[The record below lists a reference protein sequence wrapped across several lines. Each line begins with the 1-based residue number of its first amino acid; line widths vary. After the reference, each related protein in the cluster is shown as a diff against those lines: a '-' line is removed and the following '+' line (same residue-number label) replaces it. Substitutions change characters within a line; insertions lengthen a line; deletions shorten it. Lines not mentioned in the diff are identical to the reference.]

1 MTSFRVV
8 LLPLVTVLCAACG
21 CPAAQAQQSATA
33 ALHPARARPPAT
45 ATAPTTAPLSFI
57 RISPDHSTFIRAA
70 TNDKFT
76 PWGLNY
82 DRDHKLRLLEDYWD
96 KESSTVEDDFR
107 EMRALGANVVRI
119 HLQFGKFMNTATEPN
134 RENLERL
141 RRLVLFAESQGLYL
155 DITGLGS
162 YRKRDVPNWYDDL
175 DEKSRWA
182 AQANFWGAIANTLA
196 DRPGVF
202 CYDLVNEP
210 VVPAEKIDDWL
221 HPLALA
227 GFHYVQHIV
236 LDPAGRDA
244 DEIARQWTRRMS
256 AAIRK
261 HDKQRLITIGMLPI
275 KPSDVDESHG
285 FVPSALKN
293 DLDFIAVHLYPES
306 KRLDEAMAT
315 LRLFDVGR
323 PVVIEEVFL
332 LSATSK
338 EVAQFIEQSRSI
350 ADGWIG
356 FYWGK
361 TIAEMKD
368 DPGPFDKTMMAWLEL
383 FTRLNPTSQPTAAP
397 KTSTTAG
404 TKK

>member
-1 MTSFRVV
+1 MTSSRVVV
-8 LLPLVTVLCAACG
+8 LLLTVLFACG
-21 CPAAQAQQSATA
+21 FAIAATRPAGATA
-33 ALHPARARPPAT
+33 SASAS
-45 ATAPTTAPLSFI
+45 APTTAPLSFI
-57 RISPDHSTFIRAA
+57 TTSPDRSTFICAS
-70 TNDKFT
+70 TQEKFT

-96 KESSTVEDDFR
+96 KEWSTVEDDFR
-107 EMRALGANVVRI
+107 EMKSLGANVVRI
-119 HLQFGKFMNTATEPN
+119 HLQFGRFMNSPTEPN
-134 RENLERL
+134 TDNLERL
-141 RRLVLFAESQGLYL
+141 RRLVLFAEGQGLYL

-162 YRKRDVPNWYDDL
+162 YRKRDVPKWYDEL

-182 AQANFWGAIANTLA
+182 AQANFWRAIAKTLA

-210 VVPAEKIDDWL
+210 VVPSEKIDDWL

-236 LDPAGRDA
+236 LDPAGRNPD
-244 DEIARQWTRRMS
+244 DIARQWTRQMT

-275 KPSDVDESHG
+275 KPGDSDESHG
-285 FVPSALKN
+285 FVPGALKD

-306 KRLDEAMAT
+306 KKLDEAMAT
-315 LRLFDVGR
+315 LKLFDVGK
-323 PVVIEEVFL
+323 PLVIEEIFPL
-332 LSATSK
+332 TATSK
-338 EVAQFIEQSRSI
+338 ELAQFIEQSRAI

-361 TIAEMKD
+361 TVAEMKD
-368 DPGPFDKTMMAWLEL
+368 DPGPFDKSMLAWLEL
-383 FTRLNPTSQPTAAP
+383 FTRLKATSQPATRTTAA
-397 KTSTTAG
+397 TAA
-404 TKK
+404 K